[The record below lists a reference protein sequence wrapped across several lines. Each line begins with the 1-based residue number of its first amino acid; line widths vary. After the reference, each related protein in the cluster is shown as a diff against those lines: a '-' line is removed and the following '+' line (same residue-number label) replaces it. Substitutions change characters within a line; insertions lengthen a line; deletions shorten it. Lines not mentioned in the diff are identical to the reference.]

1 MKSKFQS
8 QESKKSKHANEEN
21 KKKNTLKQTQ
31 LPKDAGQKFVTFFC
45 FQKSANFRLFC
56 IISLVEPLYFQ
67 GRLIMG

>member
-1 MKSKFQS
+1 MKSKFKS
-8 QESKKSKHANEEN
+8 QKSKKSKHANKEN
-21 KKKNTLKQTQ
+21 KKRKTLKQTQ

-56 IISLVEPLYFQ
+56 ISLVEPLYFQ